1 MLLLLL
7 GAGPV
12 LASPFDQVPQGDPAY
27 GDCRFLAERGII
39 DARSPGDFAGPAL
52 LTRYEFT
59 LSLVRPMAALEA
71 LAREGRP
78 GAAIEAVL
86 RMSDGERAQVASAL
100 ARLLEEFADILS
112 LLGKDSSEAIV
123 GARLLANGDY
133 ATHGASGPED
143 SAGISYSTARARVGV
158 IYRATEG
165 EAAALPAVPLG
176 GLADAPVTGVARSR
190 LPAGRAQPDVA
201 APERIASTDI
211 SLRRLR
217 GSVEYGITDNLSL
230 NLAYEAMVREG
241 RGTVVLDAASLRT
254 LGVGY
259 RLSPSTSLNLSYHLI
274 DYADHTTQGTR
285 LADRMAETELTVR
298 F

>member
-7 GAGPV
+7 GACPL
-12 LASPFDQVPQGDPAY
+12 LASPFDVVPQGDPAY

-39 DARSPGDFAGPAL
+39 DARSPGDFVAPAS
-52 LTRYEFT
+52 LTRYDFT
-59 LSLVRPMAALEA
+59 LSLVRPMAALET

-78 GAAIEAVL
+78 GAAIEAVG
-86 RMSDGERAQVASAL
+86 RMSDGERALVGAAL
-100 ARLLEEFADILS
+100 ARLLEEFGDVLS
-112 LLGKDSSEAIV
+112 LLGKDGSQALL
-123 GARLLANGDY
+123 GARLLASRDY
-133 ATHGASGPED
+133 GAHDAPGAED
-143 SAGISYSTARARVGV
+143 SAGISYATARTRVGV

-165 EAAALPAVPLG
+165 EAAALPTVPLG
-176 GLADAPVTGVARSR
+176 GLGDAPVTGLARLR

-217 GSVEYGITDNLSL
+217 GSVEYGITANLSL

-241 RGTVVLDAASLRT
+241 RGTVVLDAALLRT

-274 DYADHTTQGTR
+274 NYADYTPQGTR